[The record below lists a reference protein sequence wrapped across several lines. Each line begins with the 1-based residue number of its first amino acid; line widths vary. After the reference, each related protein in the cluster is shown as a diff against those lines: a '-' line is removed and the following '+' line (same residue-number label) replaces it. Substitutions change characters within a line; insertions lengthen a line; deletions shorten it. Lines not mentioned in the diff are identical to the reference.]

1 MAIITINPATGEQLE
16 SYDEMNERDIQDII
30 ERSHE
35 AHLAWRET
43 GFAERGKLLRNLAEA
58 LREDQESLATLMS
71 REMGKPIRQARAEI
85 EKCATGCDYYAE
97 HGESFL
103 APETVETDAGK
114 SYITYRPLG
123 VVLAIMPWNFP
134 FWQIIRFAAPALM
147 AGNAVLLKHAG
158 NVTGCGLA
166 IEDLFRRAG
175 FPDGLF
181 RTLLIR
187 SDGVEAV
194 VNDARIAAV
203 TLTGSTEAGRAVAS
217 TAGSNVKKTVLELGG
232 SDPYLILEDAD
243 LERAAE
249 ACATGRLLNSGQSC
263 IAAKRLV
270 VVEPVLEEFQQ
281 HLIRAMKAH
290 KVGDPMAEDSDI
302 GPLARTDLRD
312 DLQAQVTTSVERGAT
327 LLLGGETPEGPGAF
341 YPPTIL
347 ANVEKGMPAYDEEV
361 FGPVAAVI
369 AARDEEDAIR
379 IANDT
384 PYGLGAAVFT
394 RDVARG
400 EKIAAERLEAGSCFV
415 NAFVK
420 SDPRLPFGGVKASG
434 YGRELSELG
443 IREFAYAKTVYIA

>member
-134 FWQIIRFAAPALM
+134 FWQIIRFAVPALM

-194 VNDARIAAV
+194 VNDDRIAAV